1 MEYNHCH
8 QISLLNNRN
17 FPGMPSTSDKCI
29 AIELEPLNP
38 GLCPLCI
45 YFKIRVSDDQ
55 TSARDVINVFSRF
68 IWKGQPNSTMH
79 FFQNS
84 NSLEKRKQLNE
95 GLPMSWLWPPS
106 SSSPSVFSLH
116 YIYSGLPTVPQ
127 THWAH
132 FCLTDFEFA
141 IPSAWSV
148 LPLGCA
154 QSLLPTSL
162 RSLCKPHL
170 PSLNQR
176 LQSSG

>member
-1 MEYNHCH
+1 
-8 QISLLNNRN
+8 
-17 FPGMPSTSDKCI
+17 
-29 AIELEPLNP
+29 
-38 GLCPLCI
+38 
-45 YFKIRVSDDQ
+45 
-55 TSARDVINVFSRF
+55 
-68 IWKGQPNSTMH
+68 MH

-106 SSSPSVFSLH
+106 SSSPSLFSLH

-127 THWAH
+127 THWSH
-132 FCLTDFEFA
+132 FCLRDFEFA

-162 RSLCKPHL
+162 RSLNLTFL
-170 PSLNQR
+170 PWTNVYNL
-176 LQSSG
+176 LVKKFSSYRPSWLYIFSSTVIPPDILYFLLVCLSWSPVSPRRTLIGLCYLLFAIISPWPRTASGHSRHFINICQKKR